1 MREWNVRITPT
12 AVDMILGISDPRVQ
26 RAIRDRIRA
35 LDHDPE
41 LQGKP
46 LIGALQGF
54 YRIKVLDRYRV
65 LYSLHRD
72 TVTVHVVAAGIRKEG
87 DKRDIYSLA
96 QRLVKLGLLA
106 TAEDE

>member
-12 AVDMILGISDPRVQ
+12 AVDMILDISDRRVQ

-35 LDHDPE
+35 LDHDPD

-72 TVTVHVVAAGIRKEG
+72 TVTVHVVAAGMRKAG

-106 TAEDE
+106 TTEDE